1 MTVLETTS
9 KLFKFFSEND
19 YFEEGE
25 HFSEIIL
32 ISEDKELEMI
42 VLEAGLESLV
52 EMEVILKKESKDKVY
67 WILKKPLSY
76 YEQKVEL
83 SPSTALGLASVL
95 NEICIR
101 IGNSNEICD
110 PLNVCDRDLN
120 NLVSFV
126 DNFLNSKTDPEEIT

>member
-1 MTVLETTS
+1 
-9 KLFKFFSEND
+9 
-19 YFEEGE
+19 
-25 HFSEIIL
+25 
-32 ISEDKELEMI
+32 MI